1 MSGVKNLR
9 AMFEQKQDASPPER
23 GLDRGRSPGD
33 SSTRSETPPRP
44 LSKVRTNFI
53 AVQEKDGRIGLRRDP
68 SDDGS
73 TRSLS
78 RRRLSVNTEE
88 GSVSA
93 FSERTMAFT
102 EPIPESPRAPETT
115 TSSHGANGT
124 NGDSTGLLGAVTD
137 RPSHN
142 PDKHMDVETPTPKLL
157 PADPTEKP
165 PSNLSA
171 ISTDKATKATAAT
184 TKTGAKSPTRQLP
197 SRLQTTKTTTKAP
210 AKSPALPK
218 TPTSLPRAAGATQV
232 TKTTREP
239 VKKPVEKG
247 TTSKPATTTA
257 RTATRVGTST
267 SAAKKATP
275 APVSISSSG
284 STGFVKPKVKS
295 PTRPVNL
302 PSSLMAPTAASAS
315 HSKIARPTSRSS
327 VSTTATSATTTT
339 KTLRKQRSSI
349 NQSRPSLGPPP
360 KKAQD
365 HPVTKKEREVDE
377 GFLARMMRPTQSS
390 SSKLSDK
397 APITPP
403 RKAAPKKDASSTKA
417 STSTTA
423 SGRKK
428 IGQPAF
434 AATGSPGQKKI
445 ADTEQVALV
454 ETAEDAISVAAAAGV
469 EEPAEAS
476 PARVEAEPAKELE
489 LEPTVVEEPEL
500 EEAAVEE
507 TAADVEAD
515 AKTDA
520 AAEEAITES
529 EPASASAETSPAE
542 EDAAEVL
549 PAVEDAPVEAVA
561 VVEDEEEPKEP
572 VILDT
577 ITPPPDL
584 STPEAKAIV
593 EKDATEVADVEDV
606 GKVLE
611 SLAITDATADSPA
624 AKASETQAVDE
635 SIEVDEVDPVDLPAK
650 EGVAQKPAAE
660 TAAN

>member
-102 EPIPESPRAPETT
+102 EPIPESPRAPETIM
-115 TSSHGANGT
+115 SSHGANGT
-124 NGDSTGLLGAVTD
+124 NVDST
-137 RPSHN
+137 
-142 PDKHMDVETPTPKLL
+142 KLL
-157 PADPTEKP
+157 ELFSQQILQKAPIH
-165 PSNLSA
+165 LSA
-171 ISTDKATKATAAT
+171 ISTDKATKA
-184 TKTGAKSPTRQLP
+184 
-197 SRLQTTKTTTKAP
+197 
-210 AKSPALPK
+210 
-218 TPTSLPRAAGATQV
+218 
-232 TKTTREP
+232 
-239 VKKPVEKG
+239 
-247 TTSKPATTTA
+247 
-257 RTATRVGTST
+257 
-267 SAAKKATP
+267 
-275 APVSISSSG
+275 
-284 STGFVKPKVKS
+284 
-295 PTRPVNL
+295 
-302 PSSLMAPTAASAS
+302 
-315 HSKIARPTSRSS
+315 
-327 VSTTATSATTTT
+327 ATTTT

-397 APITPP
+397 VPITPP

-454 ETAEDAISVAAAAGV
+454 ETAEDAISVAAAAGI

-507 TAADVEAD
+507 TAADVEAG

-520 AAEEAITES
+520 AAEEAIPES

-584 STPEAKAIV
+584 STPEAKGHCGA
-593 EKDATEVADVEDV
+593 
-606 GKVLE
+606 GRYR
-611 SLAITDATADSPA
+611 
-624 AKASETQAVDE
+624 
-635 SIEVDEVDPVDLPAK
+635 
-650 EGVAQKPAAE
+650 GR
-660 TAAN
+660 

>member
-9 AMFEQKQDASPPER
+9 AMFEQKQDASPPDK
-23 GLDRGRSPGD
+23 GADRGRSPGD
-33 SSTRSETPPRP
+33 SSTFSSPPARSETPSRP

-73 TRSLS
+73 NRSLS

-93 FSERTMAFT
+93 YSEKTNMAFA
-102 EPIPESPRAPETT
+102 EPIPESPRAPGTIM
-115 TSSHGANGT
+115 SSYGANGT
-124 NGDSTGLLGAVTD
+124 NGDSTKELGAVTD

-142 PDKHMDVETPTPKLL
+142 PDKHMDIETPTPKLL
-157 PADPTEKP
+157 PADPTEMP
-165 PSNLSA
+165 PSKPLTV
-171 ISTDKATKATAAT
+171 STDKAAKATA
-184 TKTGAKSPTRQLP
+184 TKTAIKSPTRQLP

-218 TPTSLPRAAGATQV
+218 TPTNLTKATGAHAA
-232 TKTTREP
+232 KTVREP
-239 VKKPVEKG
+239 VKKPAEKP
-247 TTSKPATTTA
+247 TAAKSAAPTA
-257 RTATRVGTST
+257 RTTAKTGSSTAAT
-267 SAAKKATP
+267 KKATP
-275 APVSISSSG
+275 APVSISASS

-327 VSTTATSATTTT
+327 VSTTATSATTTN
-339 KTLRKQRSSI
+339 KPLRKQRSSI

-365 HPVTKKEREVDE
+365 HPVTKKERDVDE

-397 APITPP
+397 VPVTPP
-403 RKAAPKKDASSTKA
+403 RMAAPKKDASSTKA
-417 STSTTA
+417 STSTT

-434 AATGSPGQKKI
+434 ATTGSPGQKK
-445 ADTEQVALV
+445 AAVTKDVALV
-454 ETAEDAISVAAAAGV
+454 ETAEDAIDVAAAAGV
-469 EEPAEAS
+469 EEPSEAS
-476 PARVEAEPAKELE
+476 PARVEAEPAKDLE
-489 LEPTVVEEPEL
+489 IEPVVVEEPEL
-500 EEAAVEE
+500 EEKAAEE
-507 TAADVEAD
+507 TVKEADVDGQAEG
-515 AKTDA
+515 TTQEVEGVPGSEPTVA
-520 AAEEAITES
+520 AAEES
-529 EPASASAETSPAE
+529 PANGGSAEPLPPHDDIPVE
-542 EDAAEVL
+542 ED
-549 PAVEDAPVEAVA
+549 
-561 VVEDEEEPKEP
+561 VVIQDETKSEEP

-577 ITPPPDL
+577 ITPPPEL

-593 EKDATEVADVEDV
+593 EKDDTEAADVEDV

-611 SLAITDATADSPA
+611 SLKVADNSAEVAEDKGSEVSATEEATTEEDAP
-624 AKASETQAVDE
+624 
-635 SIEVDEVDPVDLPAK
+635 
-650 EGVAQKPAAE
+650 KPAVA